1 MLRKSPYSL
10 PPAEY
15 GGARKCLFIG
25 LTAGSCLL
33 VGLVFFL
40 GWLVPYLGLS
50 AIHPALPHVS
60 ATLCFLFLILLAW
73 LCLGLVFHIY
83 TGLPLPGI
91 TRIRGLTIRLMLPL
105 MVLLGR
111 TLGISR
117 EQVRLSFIKVNN
129 ELVLAS
135 HAACPPEDLLVLV
148 PHCLQQSACP
158 HRLTTGLERCE
169 RCGGCLIHSL
179 LTLREQYGFKL
190 CVATGGT
197 IARRVVTEE
206 HPRLIIAVA
215 CDRDLTSG
223 IQDCYPIPVFGL
235 LNERPLGPCRDTLVS
250 TTGLEKLV
258 RHFTRQQPDTAVRKH
273 T

>member
-15 GGARKCLFIG
+15 GGARKRLFIG

-33 VGLVFFL
+33 VGFVFFL

-50 AIHPALPHVS
+50 AIHPALPHIS
-60 ATLCFLFLILLAW
+60 TALCFLFLSLLAW
-73 LCLGLVFHIY
+73 LCLGLVFHMY
-83 TGLPLPGI
+83 TGLSLPGI
-91 TRIRGLTIRLMLPL
+91 ARIRSVTIRLMLPL

-111 TLGISR
+111 ALGISR
-117 EQVRLSFIKVNN
+117 EQVRLSFIKTNN

-135 HAACPPEDLLVLV
+135 HVRCAPEDLLVLV

-158 HRLTTGLERCE
+158 HRLATDLERCK
-169 RCGGCLIHSL
+169 RCGECPIHSL
-179 LTLREQYGFKL
+179 LSLRERYGFKL

-197 IARRVVTEE
+197 VARRVVADER
-206 HPRLIIAVA
+206 PRLIIAVA

-250 TTGLEKLV
+250 VAGLEKFV
-258 RHFTRQQPDTAVRKH
+258 RHFTRQQPDPA
-273 T
+273 